1 MSACGIP
8 RVCIRPVDA
17 DSDADAPTSPAGW
30 VDRTSKS
37 FELLPVPSAQTTLQA
52 LAAQQREAGG
62 ASRLLLEYE
71 FGAGAIGKQLLP
83 LLAAFRFEQY
93 RSPK

>member
-1 MSACGIP
+1 MSACGIA

-17 DSDADAPTSPAGW
+17 DSDADAPASPAGW
-30 VDRTSKS
+30 VDRTSES
-37 FELLPVPSAQTTLQA
+37 FELLPPAQTTLQA

-62 ASRLLLEYE
+62 GASSLLLEYE

-83 LLAAFRFEQY
+83 VLAAFIFEQ
-93 RSPK
+93 

>member
-8 RVCIRPVDA
+8 RVCIRHVDA

-37 FELLPVPSAQTTLQA
+37 FELLSSAQTTLQA

>member
-1 MSACGIP
+1 MSACGIA

-17 DSDADAPTSPAGW
+17 DSDADAPASPAGW
-30 VDRTSKS
+30 VDRTSES
-37 FELLPVPSAQTTLQA
+37 FELLPPAQTTMSFQA

-62 ASRLLLEYE
+62 GASSLLLEYE

-83 LLAAFRFEQY
+83 LLAAFIFEQ
-93 RSPK
+93 